1 MKSKLLAL
9 IVTLL
14 CSPIGQAL
22 ACDVCYGAAGPG
34 GKTGES
40 MAIAIWFLMAATM
53 AVLGGVGGFGVYLWR
68 HSRTPLEPHQELA
81 EEDLNK
87 YA

>member
-1 MKSKLLAL
+1 MKTKLLTL
-9 IVTLL
+9 IIALL
-14 CSPIGQAL
+14 CSPLEQAL
-22 ACDVCYGAAGPG
+22 ACDVCYGRTPT
-34 GKTGES
+34 KTSES

>member
-1 MKSKLLAL
+1 MKTKLLAL

-14 CSPIGQAL
+14 CSPLGQAL
-22 ACDVCYGAAGPG
+22 ACDVCYGKTPN
-34 GKTGES
+34 KTGDS